1 MLKKTIACFVLAGGA
16 VLGTATSALAQQT
29 LNFNI
34 GYFALRGESGRVGAN
49 CNNCGANVDVLVAN
63 RDFLA
68 FNIKDFNSAMVGGE
82 WLVPLGN
89 FFEGGAGIGFT
100 KRTVPTVYRDY
111 VQADGSEVDQKLQLR
126 TVPVTFTVRALPFGQ
141 TEPIQP
147 YIGAGISVI
156 NWRYRETGNFIDFS
170 TVPPTV
176 FCAGTG
182 AGCDPAFEA
191 KGTATGPV
199 ILGGIRFAGPTISAG
214 GEVRYQRA
222 DKCLVASSICKAV
235 GPQGVGSD
243 FAGNKLDLGG
253 WTYMATVGYRFG
265 R

>member
-1 MLKKTIACFVLAGGA
+1 MLKKTIACLVLAGGA
-16 VLGTATSALAQQT
+16 VLGTATPALAQQT

-34 GYFALRGESGRVGAN
+34 GYFALRGLDGRPGGSAA
-49 CNNCGANVDVLVAN
+49 CGQQDPATTDVLAADN
-63 RDFLA
+63 CFLT
-68 FNIKDFNSAMVGGE
+68 FRLKDFNSVMVGGE
-82 WLVPLGN
+82 YLVPLGN
-89 FFEGGAGIGFT
+89 FFEGGAGLGFT

-156 NWRYRETGNFIDFS
+156 KWRYSEIGNFIDFN

-191 KGTATGPV
+191 KGTSTGPV
-199 ILGGIRFAGPTISAG
+199 ILGGIRFAGPTVSVG

-222 DKCLVASSICKAV
+222 EGKLSD
-235 GPQGVGSD
+235 D